1 VDLAA
6 IETGL
11 GAWLG
16 ITARNI
22 NKDGDDIGPMPVEY
36 GRRPKKVHT
45 GPFVLAYLGPIGKL
59 GWDFPRY
66 TFNEITDELVEQML
80 GVRRMPVRFSFRAF
94 NQDWG
99 LNARQFA
106 EDFRIRLKK
115 DTAMAALGAARLAL
129 FDSTDLIETDYEYSG
144 RLISQVD
151 LTVVFGLCAFER
163 NATDDVGYIKSV
175 NIEGQG
181 QVIDEWNKP
190 VEDEEGNPVIVED
203 VMTINVTTE

>member
-1 VDLAA
+1 MNIVARDVDNDVAL
-6 IETGL
+6 
-11 GAWLG
+11 
-16 ITARNI
+16 
-22 NKDGDDIGPMPVEY
+22 PVEY

-45 GPFVLAYLGPIGKL
+45 SPFVLVYLGPIGKV
-59 GWDFPRY
+59 GWDIPRY
-66 TFNEITDELVEQML
+66 TFDELTDEYVEQMY

-94 NQDWG
+94 SQDWG

-115 DTAMAALGAARLAL
+115 DPSIAALGTTGLAL
-129 FDSTDLIETDYEYSG
+129 VDSTDLIETDYEYSG

-151 LTVVFGLCAFER
+151 LTVVFRLWAFER
-163 NATDDVGYIKSV
+163 NATYDAGYIKSV
-175 NIEGQG
+175 NIEGQS

-190 VEDEEGNPVIVED
+190 VFDEDGNPVIVEE

>member
-11 GAWLG
+11 ETWMN
-16 ITARNI
+16 IVARDVDN
-22 NKDGDDIGPMPVEY
+22 NVALPVEY

-45 GPFVLAYLGPIGKL
+45 SPFVLVYLGPIGKL
-59 GWDFPRY
+59 GWDVPRY
-66 TFNEITDELVEQML
+66 FFDELTDEYIEQMY

-94 NQDWG
+94 SQDWG

-115 DTAMAALGAARLAL
+115 DAAMAALGAAELAL
-129 FDSTDLIETDYEYSG
+129 VDSTDLIETDYEYSG

-151 LTVVFGLCAFER
+151 LTVVFSLWAFER

-175 NIEGQG
+175 NIEGQS
-181 QVIDEWNKP
+181 QVIDEWSKP
-190 VEDEEGNPVIVED
+190 VFDEEGNPVIVEE